1 MFLKLCL
8 IAFLFVQTT
17 LSLRLNG
24 NIQEA
29 ENIFNMVNMWE
40 YAGEIK

>member
-8 IAFLFVQTT
+8 IAFLFVQATM
-17 LSLRLNG
+17 SLRRDG

-29 ENIFNMVNMWE
+29 ENIFNMVNMWG
-40 YAGEIK
+40 YAGKIK